1 MKFLIVEDEEGLRKS
16 IDQYLTAE
24 GNICDSASNYE
35 QGYQKLSI
43 YDYDC
48 ILLDLTLPDGEGLQL
63 LKHLKKINKADGV
76 LIISARN
83 SLDQKIEG
91 LSLGADDYLIKPF
104 HLSEL
109 YARIMAIVRRR
120 NFNGNSII
128 TFNELE
134 IDTVSKEIK
143 VNGNLVYLTRKEFD
157 LLLYFVSN
165 KNKVI
170 AKAAAVVHIWGDEA
184 DMADSF
190 DFIYTH
196 IKNVRKK
203 LTDSGSKDYF
213 QSIYGVGYKFTDA

>member
-24 GNICDSASNYE
+24 GNICDWASSYE
-35 QGYQKLSI
+35 QGYQKLSL

-48 ILLDLTLPDGEGLQL
+48 VLLDLTLPDGEGLQL
-63 LKHLKKINKADGV
+63 LKHLKKINKSDGV

-91 LSLGADDYLIKPF
+91 LSMGADDYLIKPF

-120 NFNGNSII
+120 SFNGNSLVQ
-128 TFNELE
+128 FNELE
-134 IDTVSKEIK
+134 IDTISKELK
-143 VNGNLVYLTRKEFD
+143 VNNKLVYLTRKEFD
-157 LLLYFVSN
+157 LLLYFVTN

-170 AKAAAVVHIWGDEA
+170 SKSAAVVHIWGDEA

-203 LTDSGSKDYF
+203 LTDAGCKDYF
-213 QSIYGVGYKFTDA
+213 QSVYGIGYKFSES

>member
-1 MKFLIVEDEEGLRKS
+1 MKFLIIEDEEGLRKS

-24 GNICDSASNYE
+24 GNVCDHASNYE

-109 YARIMAIVRRR
+109 YARILAIVRRR
-120 NFNGNSII
+120 NFNGNSIVHFHEI
-128 TFNELE
+128 E
-134 IDTVSKEIK
+134 IDTTAKETK
-143 VNGNLVYLTRKEFD
+143 VNGKPVYLTRKEFD
-157 LLLYFVSN
+157 LLLYFVVN

-170 AKAAAVVHIWGDEA
+170 SKAAAVEHIWGDDA

-203 LTDSGSKDYF
+203 ITDAGSKDYF
-213 QSIYGVGYKFTDA
+213 QSVYGVGYKFTDV

>member
-24 GNICDSASNYE
+24 GNICDWASSYE
-35 QGYQKLSI
+35 QGYQKLSL

-48 ILLDLTLPDGEGLQL
+48 VLLDLTLPDGEGLQL
-63 LKHLKKINKADGV
+63 LKYLKKVNKSDGV

-83 SLDQKIEG
+83 SLDQKIAG
-91 LSLGADDYLIKPF
+91 LSMGADDYLIKPF

-120 NFNGNSII
+120 NFNGNSLVQ
-128 TFNELE
+128 FNELE
-134 IDTVSKEIK
+134 IDTISKELK
-143 VNGNLVYLTRKEFD
+143 VNNKLVYLTRKEFD
-157 LLLYFVSN
+157 LLLYFVTN

-170 AKAAAVVHIWGDEA
+170 SKSAAVVHIWGDEA

-203 LTDSGSKDYF
+203 LTDAGCKDYF
-213 QSIYGVGYKFTDA
+213 QSVYGIGYKFCET

>member
-1 MKFLIVEDEEGLRKS
+1 MKFLIIEDEDGLRKS
-16 IDQYLTAE
+16 IDQYLTTE
-24 GNICDSASNYE
+24 GNICDWASTYE
-35 QGYQKLSI
+35 KAFQKLSV

-83 SLDQKIEG
+83 ALDQKIEG

-109 YARIMAIVRRR
+109 YARVQAIVRRR
-120 NFNGNSII
+120 NYNGNSTIH
-128 TFNELE
+128 FNELE
-134 IDTVSKEIK
+134 IDTTSKEIK
-143 VNGNLVYLTRKEFD
+143 VKGQITYFTRKEFD
-157 LLLYFVSN
+157 LLLYFLTN
-165 KNKVI
+165 KGKVI
-170 AKAAAVVHIWGDEA
+170 SKDAAAIHIWGDDA

-196 IKNVRKK
+196 IKNIRKK
-203 LTDSGSKDYF
+203 LTEAGCTDYF
-213 QSIYGVGYKFTDA
+213 HSVYGIGYKFSES

>member
-24 GNICDSASNYE
+24 GNICDSASNYD

-109 YARIMAIVRRR
+109 YARVLAIVRRR

-128 TFNELE
+128 QFNELE
-134 IDTVSKEIK
+134 IDTVSKETK
-143 VNGNLVYLTRKEFD
+143 VNGQLVYLTRKESD

-170 AKAAAVVHIWGDEA
+170 SKNAAVEHIWGDEA
-184 DMADSF
+184 DMAYSF
-190 DFIYTH
+190 NFIYTH
-196 IKNVRKK
+196 IKNLRKK
-203 LTDSGSKDYF
+203 LTDVGCKDYF
-213 QSIYGVGYKFTDA
+213 HSVYGIGYKFTEA

>member
-1 MKFLIVEDEEGLRKS
+1 MKFLIIEDEEGLRKS
-16 IDQYLTAE
+16 IVQYLTVE
-24 GNICDSASNYE
+24 GNICDWASTYE

-48 ILLDLTLPDGEGLQL
+48 ILLDLTLPDGEGLLL
-63 LKHLKKINKADGV
+63 LKYLKKINKTDGV

-120 NFNGNSII
+120 NFNGNSLLR
-128 TFNELE
+128 FNELE
-134 IDTVSKEIK
+134 IDTISKEIK
-143 VNGNLVYLTRKEFD
+143 VNNKLVYLTRKEFD
-157 LLLYFVSN
+157 LLLYFVTN
-165 KNKVI
+165 INKVI
-170 AKAAAVVHIWGDEA
+170 SKSAAVVHIWGDEA

-203 LTDSGSKDYF
+203 LTDAGCKDYF
-213 QSIYGVGYKFTDA
+213 QSVYGIGYKFTDA

>member
-1 MKFLIVEDEEGLRKS
+1 MKFLIVEDEGGLRNS
-16 IDQYLTAE
+16 IERYLTAE
-24 GNICDSASNYE
+24 GNICDWASTYDSAH
-35 QGYQKLSI
+35 QKIAI

-48 ILLDLTLPDGEGLQL
+48 VLLDLTLPDGEGLML
-63 LKHLKKINKADGV
+63 LKYLKKLNREDGV

-109 YARIMAIVRRR
+109 YARILAIVRRR
-120 NFNGNSII
+120 NFNGSNII

-134 IDTVSKEIK
+134 IDIGAKEIK
-143 VNGNLVYLTRKEFD
+143 VTGTLVYLTRKEFD

-170 AKAAAVVHIWGDEA
+170 SKAAAVVHIWGDDA

-196 IKNVRKK
+196 IKNLRKK
-203 LTDSGSKDYF
+203 LSDSGCKDYF
-213 QSIYGVGYKFTDA
+213 QSIYGVGYKFSER

>member
-16 IDQYLTAE
+16 IEQYLTAE
-24 GNICDSASNYE
+24 GNICDYASTYE

-43 YDYDC
+43 YNYDC

-63 LKHLKKINKADGV
+63 LQYLKKIKKTDGV

-83 SLDQKIEG
+83 SLDQKVEG
-91 LSLGADDYLIKPF
+91 LSMGADDYLIKPF

-109 YARIMAIVRRR
+109 YARIQAIVRRR
-120 NFNGNSII
+120 NFNGNSIVQ
-128 TFNELE
+128 FNEIE
-134 IDTVSKEIK
+134 INTAAREVK
-143 VNGNLVYLTRKEFD
+143 VNGKPVYLTRKEFD
-157 LLLYFVSN
+157 LLLYFIAN

-170 AKAAAVVHIWGDEA
+170 SKAAAVEHIWGDDA

-203 LTDSGSKDYF
+203 LTDAGCKDYF
-213 QSIYGVGYKFTDA
+213 QSVYGVGYKFTGT

>member
-120 NFNGNSII
+120 NFNGNSTI

-170 AKAAAVVHIWGDEA
+170 SKAAAVVHIWGDEA

-213 QSIYGVGYKFTDA
+213 QSVYGVGYKFTDA